1 MHKKLLSKFYFVP
14 DYDKDHIKNID
25 KKINI
30 IVRSYDKPI
39 NLKKLKEFRNFCKL
53 NNYQIFLSN
62 NLKIALNLK
71 FDGIYIPSFN
81 KKINFLLNKNTKN
94 LKVIG
99 SAHNIKEI
107 KIKEKQGVEVL
118 FISPLFNLKK
128 SNRFLEVLKFN
139 LLAQTTSKKIIALG
153 GINQSNIKKLN
164 LLKVEGFAGIS
175 YFQKKNGPLIK
186 KGRLNF

>member
-1 MHKKLLSKFYFVP
+1 MHKKILSRFYFVP
-14 DYDKDHIKNID
+14 DYDKDYIKDID

-39 NLKKLKEFRNFCKL
+39 NLKKLKKFRNFCKL

-81 KKINFLLNKNTKN
+81 RKINFLLNKNTKN

-99 SAHNIKEI
+99 SAHSIKEI
-107 KIKEKQGVEVL
+107 KIKEKQGVDVL

-128 SNRFLEVLKFN
+128 SNQFLEVIKFN
-139 LLAQTTSKKIIALG
+139 LLTQAASKKIIALG
-153 GINQSNIKKLN
+153 GINKSNIKKLS
-164 LLKVEGFAGIS
+164 LLKIEGFAGIS
-175 YFQKKNGPLIK
+175 YFQKKTAL
-186 KGRLNF
+186 

>member
-1 MHKKLLSKFYFVP
+1 MHKNFLSMFYFVP
-14 DYDKDHIKNID
+14 DYDKDYIKNIE

-30 IVRSYDKPI
+30 IVRSYKKPI
-39 NLKKLKEFRNFCKL
+39 DLKKLKEFRNFCKL

-62 NLKIALNLK
+62 NLKVALNLK

-99 SAHNIKEI
+99 SAHNIKEV
-107 KIKEKQGVEVL
+107 KIKEKQGVDDI

-139 LLAQTTSKKIIALG
+139 LLTQATSKKIIALG
-153 GINQSNIKKLN
+153 GINRSNIKKLG
-164 LLKVEGFAGIS
+164 LLKIEGFAGIS
-175 YFQKKNGPLIK
+175 YFQKKTAP
-186 KGRLNF
+186 

>member
-14 DYDKDHIKNID
+14 DYDKDYIKNID
-25 KKINI
+25 KKVNI
-30 IVRSYDKPI
+30 IVRSYERPLD
-39 NLKKLKEFRNFCKL
+39 LKKLKEFRNFCKL
-53 NNYQIFLSN
+53 NNHQVFLSN
-62 NLKIALNLK
+62 NLKIAINLK

-81 KKINFLLNKNTKN
+81 KKINFLLNKNLKK

-107 KIKEKQGVEVL
+107 KIKEKQGVDVL

-153 GINQSNIKKLN
+153 GINKSNIKKLS

-175 YFQKKNGPLIK
+175 YFQKKTAL
-186 KGRLNF
+186 

>member
-14 DYDKDHIKNID
+14 DYDKDYIKNID
-25 KKINI
+25 KKVNI
-30 IVRSYDKPI
+30 IVRSYERPLD
-39 NLKKLKEFRNFCKL
+39 LKKLKEFRNFCKL
-53 NNYQIFLSN
+53 NNHQVFLSN
-62 NLKIALNLK
+62 NLKIAINLK

-107 KIKEKQGVEVL
+107 KIKEKQGVDVL

-153 GINQSNIKKLN
+153 GINKSNIKKLS

-175 YFQKKNGPLIK
+175 YFQKKTAL
-186 KGRLNF
+186 

>member
-1 MHKKLLSKFYFVP
+1 MHKKILSRFYFVP
-14 DYDKDHIKNID
+14 DYDKDYIKDID

-81 KKINFLLNKNTKN
+81 RKINFLLNKNTKN

-99 SAHNIKEI
+99 SAHSIKEI
-107 KIKEKQGVEVL
+107 KIKEKQGVDVL

-128 SNRFLEVLKFN
+128 SNQFLEVLKFN
-139 LLAQTTSKKIIALG
+139 LLTQTTSKKIIALG

-164 LLKVEGFAGIS
+164 LLKIEGFAGIS
-175 YFQKKNGPLIK
+175 YFQKKTAL
-186 KGRLNF
+186 

>member
-1 MHKKLLSKFYFVP
+1 M
-14 DYDKDHIKNID
+14 
-25 KKINI
+25 
-30 IVRSYDKPI
+30 
-39 NLKKLKEFRNFCKL
+39 
-53 NNYQIFLSN
+53 
-62 NLKIALNLK
+62 
-71 FDGIYIPSFN
+71 
-81 KKINFLLNKNTKN
+81 LNKNTRN

-175 YFQKKNGPLIK
+175 YFQKKTAL
-186 KGRLNF
+186 

>member
-1 MHKKLLSKFYFVP
+1 MHKNFLSMFYFVP
-14 DYDKDHIKNID
+14 DYDKDYIKDID

-39 NLKKLKEFRNFCKL
+39 DLKKLKEFRNFCKL

-81 KKINFLLNKNTKN
+81 RKINFLLNKNTKN

-99 SAHNIKEI
+99 SAHNIKEV
-107 KIKEKQGVEVL
+107 KIKEKQGVDNI

-128 SNRFLEVLKFN
+128 SNRFLEILKFN
-139 LLAQTTSKKIIALG
+139 LLTQATSKEIIALG
-153 GINQSNIKKLN
+153 GINRSNIKKLG
-164 LLKVEGFAGIS
+164 LLKIKGFAGIS
-175 YFQKKNGPLIK
+175 YFQKKTAS
-186 KGRLNF
+186 